1 MNIQL
6 EQYPNI
12 TFVTKVPQQFNE
24 YQLLILDCMVKYLPP
39 KNCYV
44 GFSDCGVFSEFCEM
58 FITYNEPRVL
68 CGFVKFLLSIEDKYK
83 IDLFVQANNANKPNK
98 KFKFLPANVI
108 VYSFCDLP
116 F

>member
-1 MNIQL
+1 MYIQL

-24 YQLLILDCMVKYLPP
+24 YQLLILDYMIKHNHN

-44 GFSDCGVFSEFCEM
+44 GFTDCQM
-58 FITYNEPRVL
+58 FITYSEPRVL
-68 CGFVKFLLSIEDKYK
+68 CLFVGFLLGIEDKYI
-83 IDLFVQANNANKPNK
+83 IDLFVQTNNANKPNK
-98 KFKFLPANVI
+98 RFKFLPANVI